1 LEEAAV
7 RVENLVK
14 VYPRGVRALNGLSFT
29 VNEGEIYGLVG
40 PNGAGKTTTLRILAT
55 LLRPTGGRAS
65 VYGHDV
71 VKESMAVR
79 RLLSYLPEEASAPRE
94 MKGVEFVEFIAKL
107 RYRDPRDVA
116 RVLEEAARIADLG
129 RDMERKVKTY
139 SKGMKRRLLL
149 ATVLAVRPRLAILD
163 EPTSGLDVE
172 QSLRIRQII
181 KKYSRSLG
189 VTVLLSS
196 HNMLEVER
204 LCDRIGIIIGG
215 RIVEEGAPSELKEKY
230 GAETLEDVFLAVTR
244 GRGRGAPRPQ

>member
-1 LEEAAV
+1 VAENLAV
-7 RVENLVK
+7 RVEGLVK

-55 LLRPTGGRAS
+55 LLKPTEGR
-65 VYGHDV
+65 VYIYGHDV
-71 VKESMAVR
+71 VKESLEVR

-94 MKGVEFVEFIAKL
+94 MKGVEFIEFIAKL
-107 RYRDPRDVA
+107 RYTNPRDIA
-116 RVLEEAARIADLG
+116 QVLEEASRISGLGKDL
-129 RDMERKVKTY
+129 ERKVKTY

-149 ATVLAVRPRLAILD
+149 ATMLAVRPRLAILD

-172 QSLRIRQII
+172 QSLRIRSII
-181 KKYSRSLG
+181 RRYSRSLG

-204 LCDRIGIIIGG
+204 LCDRIGIIIKG
-215 RIVEEGAPSELKEKY
+215 RIVEEGSPQELKEKY
-230 GAETLEDVFLAVTR
+230 GAETLEDVFLAVT
-244 GRGRGAPRPQ
+244 GRREAGPR